1 MTTNETILFDGNG
14 SIVVIDVD
22 GSKTSWEVVT
32 DVVLNAEKET
42 DEFMTADELLA
53 MVDGDTRGY
62 RSQQRQSLDIEDCFG
77 FGWTKGLD
85 LDRFLD

>member
-14 SIVVIDVD
+14 SIVVIDLD

-32 DVVLNAEKET
+32 DVIFNAEKEA

-53 MVDGDTRGY
+53 MVDGDSREY
-62 RSQQRQSLDIEDCFG
+62 RRQHA
-77 FGWTKGLD
+77 K
-85 LDRFLD
+85 